1 MIRLTA
7 GMFLATFSFV
17 AVAMADDPNPASLA
31 PTPEQIAL
39 AKQLVIQLGSPVY
52 RERDEATRELLKLGR
67 VALGVIEV
75 TINETPEP
83 EIRERCEMLKPTIET
98 ADLNAKLKAF
108 LADKDG
114 QFTHDLP
121 GWTKFQEITGNTTG
135 ARELFAEL
143 WKNKL
148 NANLLT
154 ATKLSKEEFAKRVL
168 MRRIDLYNTTMRFSP
183 QGQRSPATLADVVTL
198 LFAESFAGVST
209 ERQYYY
215 VVTNS
220 LNLPN
225 IRTALIDEKNG
236 APARKLLVNWMD
248 SRTEMYE
255 VYNTMTLAA
264 NLNLKEAPIAKYA
277 EKVLELK
284 TATGY
289 YRMYALTTLARVGGK
304 EHLGIMKKWLKD
316 ESVQKVVRFVNNVQQ
331 QTDVQVRD
339 VALGMCLL
347 STEQKPEDYGFD
359 VLYANANQNVA
370 MKYSYNNYSFSSDE
384 KRKAAFKKW
393 EEYEAKPKKDE
404 KK

>member
-1 MIRLTA
+1 MIRLAA
-7 GMFLATFSFV
+7 GLVLAILSSV
-17 AVAMADDPNPASLA
+17 AVAWADDPNPASLA
-31 PTPEQIAL
+31 PTPEQTAR

-52 RERDEATRELLKLGR
+52 RERDEATRELLKMGR
-67 VALGVIEV
+67 VALGVIET

-121 GWTKFQEITGNTTG
+121 GWNKFQEITGNTTG

-148 NANLLT
+148 NANLLA
-154 ATKLSKEEFAKRVL
+154 ATKLPKEEFAKRVL
-168 MRRIDLYNTTMRFSP
+168 TRRIDLYNTTMRFSP

-198 LFAESFAGVST
+198 LYAESYAGVAT

-225 IRTALIDEKNG
+225 IRTAILDEKNG

-255 VYNTMTLAA
+255 VYSTMTLAA
-264 NLNLKEAPIAKYA
+264 SLGLKEAPIAKYA

-284 TATGY
+284 GATGY

-304 EHLGIMKKWLKD
+304 EHLPIMKKWLKD

-339 VALGMCLL
+339 VALAMCLL
-347 STEQKPEDYGFD
+347 ATEQKTEDYGFD
-359 VLYANANQNVA
+359 SMYQNVNQNVA
-370 MKYSYNNYSFSSDE
+370 MKFSYNNYSFSSDE

-393 EEYEAKPKKDE
+393 EEFEAKPKKDE

>member
-1 MIRLTA
+1 
-7 GMFLATFSFV
+7 
-17 AVAMADDPNPASLA
+17 
-31 PTPEQIAL
+31 
-39 AKQLVIQLGSPVY
+39 
-52 RERDEATRELLKLGR
+52 
-67 VALGVIEV
+67 
-75 TINETPEP
+75 
-83 EIRERCEMLKPTIET
+83 
-98 ADLNAKLKAF
+98 
-108 LADKDG
+108 
-114 QFTHDLP
+114 
-121 GWTKFQEITGNTTG
+121 
-135 ARELFAEL
+135 
-143 WKNKL
+143 
-148 NANLLT
+148 
-154 ATKLSKEEFAKRVL
+154 
-168 MRRIDLYNTTMRFSP
+168 MRFSP